1 MSDYE
6 LVIKKSK
13 HLEQLL
19 EEGLGA
25 QGRGLHEKVSS
36 VEGRLPTALVKRL
49 RFIATVRNKLVHD
62 AQMDRLDDR
71 RGYEDACN
79 KAEKELASLLQ
90 PAGKKSRNWLWL
102 TIAIVMTGLA
112 IAAWLMVRNK

>member
-13 HLEQLL
+13 HLERLL
-19 EEGLGA
+19 EEGFGA

-36 VEGRLPTALVKRL
+36 VEGRLPAPLVKRL

-62 AQMDRLDDR
+62 DRMDRLDDR

-79 KAEKELASLLQ
+79 KAEKELNSLMQ
-90 PAGKKSRNWLWL
+90 PASKKPRGGLMLLAVGLVILAIVLWL
-102 TIAIVMTGLA
+102 
-112 IAAWLMVRNK
+112 LMSRK

>member
-13 HLEQLL
+13 HLERML
-19 EEGLGA
+19 EEGFGA

-36 VEGRLPTALVKRL
+36 VEGRLPGPLVKQL

-62 AQMDRLDDR
+62 DKMDRLDDR

-79 KAEKELASLLQ
+79 KAEKELALLLQ
-90 PAGKKSRNWLWL
+90 PAGKKPRRWLGIAMAVGVVLAVLVWL
-102 TIAIVMTGLA
+102 LVA
-112 IAAWLMVRNK
+112 KK